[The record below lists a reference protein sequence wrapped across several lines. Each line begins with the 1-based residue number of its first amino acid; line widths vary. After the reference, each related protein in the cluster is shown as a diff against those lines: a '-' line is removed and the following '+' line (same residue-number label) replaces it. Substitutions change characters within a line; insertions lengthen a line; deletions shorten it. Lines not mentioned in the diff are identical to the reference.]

1 MASRF
6 NKGSMTHSRRV
17 HAYPEGELPEGPGFD
32 GYQQDTP
39 TVADDATVEGE
50 TFRPTVLQLMRYA
63 NSPNIAEMMDEDEL
77 NTLGSKVCQEYDID
91 LGSRDEW
98 TAGNEQ
104 AMKLA
109 KQTVEKKNTPWPNAS
124 NVKYPLLSKAAVEF
138 NSRSYPALVTKDL
151 VKCQVNGYDPDGQ
164 KAARAERV
172 AKTMSWQCLEDMD
185 GWDDDTDQMLMVLPI
200 IGMAFKKTYFDK
212 SIKQNVSELVM
223 PGDLVFNYGA
233 KNFKRCPRKTHR
245 LELYPYQIRERVLN
259 GIYLEW
265 EYGLSDKEG
274 NDIDAPHLF
283 LEQHRL
289 EDLDGDGYPE
299 PYAVT
304 VHYQTQRVC
313 RIVARYTPD
322 DITEAGGQ
330 VLKIEPTEYFT
341 KYGFFPNP
349 DGSAHD
355 IGFGSL
361 VGPINHAINTTLNQT
376 LDAGKLANT
385 QGGFIGKGMRMKGGS
400 FRLKPGEYKPVD
412 TSGAK
417 IKENIVPLNFPG
429 PSPVLFQLLGLLID
443 AGENL
448 AQIRDVL
455 EGKASGANQSP
466 TTTLALIEQGMKV
479 FSGIYKRLHRSQKQ
493 EFKLLYKLNSLYM
506 EPKVYI
512 TFLDANAPTAVL
524 LNDFRDEDL
533 AITPGSD
540 PAVTTDMQQI
550 ARAEALLPL
559 RGSGNW
565 DDAKIEQRYMEAM
578 HIPDIEDLRADP
590 RQKQEMMLMQQMQL
604 REEMMIKRTE
614 AEAKMLKARSGAI
627 KDIADAE
634 AQEIGQQLEYYQAAT
649 DRLTQMIQGTM
660 SGGNSGQPQQN
671 GTAGLASPRGPAGM
685 APA

>member
-1 MASRF
+1 
-6 NKGSMTHSRRV
+6 
-17 HAYPEGELPEGPGFD
+17 
-32 GYQQDTP
+32 
-39 TVADDATVEGE
+39 
-50 TFRPTVLQLMRYA
+50 
-63 NSPNIAEMMDEDEL
+63 MMDEDEL